1 MHEAKNRRGT
11 LMARKK
17 MKSKL
22 NKLFTFKPKEKAEG
36 AKEQNATRP
45 FEPTPAQASAPKKE
59 ETFLDKMMDAC
70 AEAIYAWD
78 EFAEIWEDG
87 MKALG
92 NLCIDIGA
100 GIVNIMDNVVDL
112 LARFGFFL
120 FYHLVKFIHLS
131 LETFRKHRKIIVQY
145 AVALLLVAMGLLALL
160 NYSTGYEYSYKGK
173 VLGVVKDQ
181 ADVVQIVAIVSD
193 NLSEKYGSK
202 IEIDPK
208 EDISFTRTFILNRQ
222 VDNEDMVLSRLS
234 NMSDAWAESYA
245 IQIDGKNMYHLE
257 TKKQAKQ
264 VLNKIK
270 AYYVPV
276 EKQRN
281 YDYIG
286 FMEDVKIV
294 EDDTIVGNISSV
306 DKVFNKILKGK
317 KGEGRYTIKKGET
330 ISGIAKKLH
339 MSVKDIRKLNPKLD
353 IELVHEGQKIL
364 VSKAVPSISV
374 KTVGVETYKKKIK
387 YKTIYK
393 KSNAVY
399 RGDTKVSRA
408 GVKGVKSVT
417 STITRKNGKKI
428 KEDVISQKVLKKP
441 VTRIVLKGTKK
452 RPPTVGSGHF
462 AWPVHGAQLSSYYG
476 YRWGR
481 LHAGIDLACH
491 TGTPIYAADGGTVTT
506 AGYYYGY
513 GLTIIINHQN
523 GFKTLYGHCSALY
536 VHVGSKVYK
545 GQHIGA
551 VGNTGNS
558 YGSHCHFEIHKG
570 GGTVNPL
577 SYL

>member
-1 MHEAKNRRGT
+1 MQKTKNRRGT
-11 LMARKK
+11 LMARRKK
-17 MKSKL
+17 IKTKL
-22 NKLFTFKPKEKAEG
+22 NKIFINKNL
-36 AKEQNATRP
+36 
-45 FEPTPAQASAPKKE
+45 
-59 ETFLDKMMDAC
+59 LDKLMDAC
-70 AEAIYAWD
+70 AEAIFAWD

-100 GIVNIMDNVVDL
+100 AIVNITDKVVDL
-112 LARFGFFL
+112 IARFLFFL
-120 FYHLVKFIHLS
+120 YYYAVKGIHTTLQ
-131 LETFRKHRKIIVQY
+131 LITKHRRILVQY
-145 AVALLLVAMGLLALL
+145 AAALLLVAIGLLALL

-181 ADVVQIVAIVSD
+181 ADVVQIVEMVSD
-193 NLSEKYGSK
+193 NLSEKYGTK
-202 IEIDPK
+202 VEIDPQ
-208 EDISFTRTFILNRQ
+208 EDISFTRVFTLNRQ
-222 VDNEDMVLSRLS
+222 IDDEDMVLSRLS

-257 TKKQAKQ
+257 TKKEARQ
-264 VLNKIK
+264 VLNKII
-270 AYYVPV
+270 AYYVPI

-294 EDDTIVGNISSV
+294 EDDTIVGNISSSN
-306 DKVFNKILKGK
+306 KVFDRILKGK
-317 KGEGRYTIKKGET
+317 KGEGHYTIKKGET
-330 ISGIAKKLH
+330 VSGIAKKLH
-339 MSVKDIRKLNPKLD
+339 MSVKDIRRLNPKLD
-353 IELVHEGQKIL
+353 IELIHEGQKIL

-393 KSNAVY
+393 KSKSVY
-399 RGDTKVSRA
+399 QGDTKVARS
-408 GVKGVKSVT
+408 GKKGVKSVT
-417 STITRKNGKKI
+417 SNITRKNGKKI
-428 KEDVISQKVLKKP
+428 KETVISQKTLKKP
-441 VTRIVLKGTKK
+441 VAKIVLKGTKK

-481 LHAGIDLACH
+481 LHSGIDLACH
-491 TGTPIYAADGGTVTT
+491 TGTPIYASDGGTVVT

-513 GLTIIINHQN
+513 GLTVIIDHQN
-523 GFKTLYGHCSALY
+523 GYRTLYGHCSALY

-545 GQHIGA
+545 GQHIAA

-558 YGSHCHFEIHKG
+558 YGSHCHFEIHRG